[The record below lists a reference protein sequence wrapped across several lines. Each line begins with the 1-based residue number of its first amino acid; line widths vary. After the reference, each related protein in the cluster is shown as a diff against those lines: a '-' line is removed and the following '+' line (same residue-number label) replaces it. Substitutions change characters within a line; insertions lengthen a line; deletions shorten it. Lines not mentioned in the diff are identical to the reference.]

1 VRLVKTEESS
11 RDQKNIRSE
20 ANKSLVE
27 RLKAGD
33 PLKSPIDHVD
43 TWWPPRPII
52 KKDPEG
58 MSKLYNIEDGE
69 DE

>member
-1 VRLVKTEESS
+1 MKSP
-11 RDQKNIRSE
+11 DDIRKDR
-20 ANKSLVE
+20 NKDLVE

-33 PLKSPIDHVD
+33 PLNSPMDHVD

-52 KKDPEG
+52 EKDVKEI
-58 MSKLYNIEDGE
+58 KRVYRIEVDK